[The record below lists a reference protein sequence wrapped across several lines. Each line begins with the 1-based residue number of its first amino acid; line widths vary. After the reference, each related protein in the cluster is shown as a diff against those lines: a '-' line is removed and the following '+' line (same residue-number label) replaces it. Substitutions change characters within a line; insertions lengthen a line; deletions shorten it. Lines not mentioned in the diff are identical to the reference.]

1 MSDDR
6 KSKMLES
13 VRALLAKADSTQFEA
28 EAETFRQKADEIMT
42 AYAIEQWQV
51 EEAQA
56 GVSARP
62 KPEVRNFNTDWW
74 YDSPRY
80 AELNRLFYSVSFHC
94 RTVVAYRGW
103 SGRSCP
109 VIGLPSDLDYL
120 DLLFTHL
127 MLQMGRNL
135 ERHYNSAKPLDEN
148 VYDMRM
154 AGMGWMRIT
163 KLCWEA
169 GTVDPPRG
177 KAGKTREYDATTHS
191 FIEEPITTETP
202 WDGIPN
208 ASREAIKNRLAN
220 LNRAY
225 SRRNNLD
232 RNYVRP
238 EVYQRSYAMGF
249 VEEVRARLREM
260 RRNRSRSE
268 GGSGMEVAIRD
279 IRQQADDLYGELWPA
294 PEPDPNAKASKAVSR
309 ELATDIDA
317 YMDGK
322 AAGAEAE
329 IAGPSSGGLRK
340 TPELPS

>member
-1 MSDDR
+1 
-6 KSKMLES
+6 
-13 VRALLAKADSTQFEA
+13 
-28 EAETFRQKADEIMT
+28 MT

-62 KPEVRNFNTDWW
+62 KPEVREFNTDWW

-135 ERHYNSAKPLDEN
+135 ERHYDPSKPLDEN

-163 KLCWEA
+163 ELLWKAGPRRGSAREGGQDARVRRRDARVHRDADHGGDALGRDPERPARRSRTGSRTSTAPTPA
-169 GTVDPPRG
+169 GTTWTSQLRPARG
-177 KAGKTREYDATTHS
+177 LPA
-191 FIEEPITTETP
+191 
-202 WDGIPN
+202 
-208 ASREAIKNRLAN
+208 L
-220 LNRAY
+220 
-225 SRRNNLD
+225 
-232 RNYVRP
+232 
-238 EVYQRSYAMGF
+238 
-249 VEEVRARLREM
+249 LR
-260 RRNRSRSE
+260 
-268 GGSGMEVAIRD
+268 D
-279 IRQQADDLYGELWPA
+279 
-294 PEPDPNAKASKAVSR
+294 
-309 ELATDIDA
+309 
-317 YMDGK
+317 
-322 AAGAEAE
+322 
-329 IAGPSSGGLRK
+329 GLRGGG
-340 TPELPS
+340 PRPPP